1 VIRQL
6 LTSLNGQLAILCPLS
21 IVQLDLFTHLKDGS
35 MSVEEIARRVD
46 VRADKLKPLLYALA
60 AFRLSTVESGFFPTP
75 EATVVD
81 LAIVPLITQ
90 RIAPATESVSLRL
103 TFSLINWKARLTQ
116 PSGARSYK

>member
-60 AFRLSTVESGFFPTP
+60 AVRLSTVESGVFPTP
-75 EATVVD
+75 VQPIIFLSREMR
-81 LAIVPLITQ
+81 LIGM
-90 RIAPATESVSLRL
+90 ESMS
-103 TFSLINWKARLTQ
+103 
-116 PSGARSYK
+116 